1 MDKTLTIHYQDYP
14 GIEALP
20 ADDRSLVQCAV
31 DAAGRAYAPYSHFS
45 VGAAVRL
52 ADGTIV
58 DGNNQENL
66 AYPSGLCAERVA
78 LFSAS
83 AHYGANAVID
93 AIAMVARDSEGR
105 LAEASPCGA
114 CRQVMI
120 EYERRQRRPMRVILR
135 LADGQ
140 IRCFDSVKSLLP
152 FAFSADL

>member
-1 MDKTLTIHYQDYP
+1 MDKTLTIHYQEYS
-14 GIEALP
+14 GIEELS
-20 ADDRSLVQCAV
+20 ADDRVLVDRAV

-52 ADGTIV
+52 ADGTVV
-58 DGNNQENL
+58 DGNNQENM

-83 AHYGANAVID
+83 AKYGVDTVID